1 MAKAET
7 KVAKVV
13 VEQPSTGFQNA
24 DIVVSLGVVTVLLVM
39 VLPLPRFLVDLLLAF
54 SFTLSL
60 LILFVAIYVL
70 RPVDFSTFPSV
81 LLFTTLYRLAL
92 TVATTRLI
100 LLHGHEGMDAA
111 GQVIRS
117 FGGFVVGGNYVV
129 GTIVFT
135 ILVIIN
141 FVVITKGA
149 GRIAEVAAR
158 FMLDAMPGKQMS
170 IDADLNAGLV
180 DEAEARRRRAAISQ
194 EADFYGAMDGAS
206 KFVRGDAIA
215 SILMIIVNIVGGL
228 GIGVIQKGISIS
240 EAAQNY
246 TLLTIG
252 EGLVTQ
258 IPALLLSTAAG
269 IVVSRAASAEN
280 LGTEVGRQIMR
291 YPQAVMGAGGIVGF
305 MGLIP
310 GLPHLAL
317 LAMGGALA
325 YLGYTSDR
333 SQKEARKA
341 QLLEEQ
347 KPIRLPE
354 KVDSIAPLDLLE
366 LNVGYG
372 LIPLVDERQG
382 GELLKRITSLRNQLA
397 MELGFLVPP
406 VHIRDNLQLKQNEY
420 LILIKGVEVARGDLL
435 NGYFLAMNPTG
446 VMKGDIQ
453 GVPTKEPCFG
463 LPALWVT
470 PEEKDRAQMAGYTVV
485 DLPSVLATHITE
497 IVRNHAYELLG
508 RQETQG
514 LLDQFK
520 KDSPK
525 VVEELIPAMISLGT
539 LVKVLSNLLRE
550 RVPIRDL
557 RTILETLADYA
568 PMTKDPDN
576 LTEYVRQALARTITR
591 QYQTSDRTLPVIN
604 VDPRLDQKIASAIQQ
619 TPQGAYLALDP
630 LLAQRIFVA
639 VRQAVER
646 VSVRGISPVI
656 LCSLAIRPHLR
667 KLLERMFPSLAV
679 LSSSDVA
686 AQVQLQS
693 LDTVRVSDA
702 D

>member
-1 MAKAET
+1 MATPIAEDNQGFKA
-7 KVAKVV
+7 
-13 VEQPSTGFQNA
+13 A
-24 DIVVSLGVVTVLLVM
+24 DIALSIGVVTVLLVM
-39 VLPLPRFLVDLLLAF
+39 MLPLPRFLVDIFLAF

-60 LILFVAIYVL
+60 LIFFVSMYVL

-81 LLFTTLYRLAL
+81 LLFVTLYRLAL

-100 LLHGHEGMDAA
+100 LLHGHEGMDSA
-111 GQVIRS
+111 GQVIEA
-117 FGGFVVGGNYVV
+117 FGNFVVGGNYVV
-129 GTIVFT
+129 GIIVFT

-170 IDADLNAGLV
+170 IDADLNAGLI
-180 DEAEARRRRAAISQ
+180 DEKEARRRRSEISQ

-215 SILMIIVNIVGGL
+215 AILMLVVNIVGGL
-228 GIGVIQKGISIS
+228 SIGLLQHGMAIG
-240 EAAQNY
+240 EAAKNY
-246 TLLTIG
+246 TLMTIG

-258 IPALLLSTAAG
+258 IPALLISTAAG
-269 IVVSRAASAEN
+269 IIVSRAASETN
-280 LGTEVGRQIMR
+280 LARAVTRQVIMH
-291 YPQAVMGAGGIVGF
+291 PQAMIGAGSIVGF
-305 MGLIP
+305 MGLLP

-317 LAMGGALA
+317 LALGGALGYIG
-325 YLGYTSDR
+325 YLTGKKQIAAR
-333 SQKEARKA
+333 EAKV
-341 QLLEEQ
+341 LEES

-354 KVDSIAPLDLLE
+354 KIDGITPLDLLE

-382 GELLKRITSLRNQLA
+382 GELLKRITALRNQLA

-420 LILIKGVEVARGDLL
+420 LIFIKGVEVARGELL
-435 NGYFLAMNPTG
+435 HGHFLAMNPTG
-446 VMKGDIQ
+446 VMKGNIP
-453 GVPTKEPCFG
+453 GVVTKEPCFG

-470 PEEKDRAQMAGYTVV
+470 PEDKDRAQMEGYTVV
-485 DLPSVLATHITE
+485 DLPSILATHITE
-497 IVRNHAYELLG
+497 VVRNHAHELLG

-514 LLDQFK
+514 LLDYFK

-525 VVEELIPAMISLGT
+525 VVEELIPNLLPLGS
-539 LVKVLSNLLRE
+539 LVKVLGNLLRE

-576 LTEYVRQALARTITR
+576 LTEFVRQSLARTITR
-591 QYQTSDRTLPVIN
+591 QYQTADRSLPVITI
-604 VDPRLDQKIASAIQQ
+604 DPRLDQQIASAIQQ
-619 TPQGAYLALDP
+619 TSQGAYLALDP
-630 LLAQRIFVA
+630 HIAQRIVVA
-639 VRQAVER
+639 VRQAIEH
-646 VSVRGISPVI
+646 VSLRGISPVL
-656 LCSLAIRPHLR
+656 LCSLGIRPHLR
-667 KLLERMFPSLAV
+667 KLLERVFPALAV
-679 LSSSDVA
+679 LSSSEVIP
-686 AQVQLQS
+686 QVQLQS
-693 LDTVRVSDA
+693 LETVRVNDA